1 MFLGPI
7 FVLSALVLTL
17 AAVGRLIGYIHH
29 IPESI
34 NIMNVA
40 AKIGDKLHCSVTRML
55 EEGGRRGYSDHDP
68 LDIGAW
74 RDEPEGESH

>member
-1 MFLGPI
+1 
-7 FVLSALVLTL
+7 
-17 AAVGRLIGYIHH
+17 
-29 IPESI
+29 
-34 NIMNVA
+34 MNVA